1 MNSQFEDPEQSYR
14 RGYAHGVWDVLAAV
28 QNRLSAHDSAA
39 LEEWYR
45 DEVQEWRLAN
55 MQGLSNSAKGPDPF
69 PSGVRPPRDKLQL
82 TLSQQS

>member
-1 MNSQFEDPEQSYR
+1 MDSQFEDPEQSYR

-45 DEVQEWRLAN
+45 DEVQEWRLAK
-55 MQGLSNSAKGPDPF
+55 MQGLRDGFLTGTAVKSNPALGPCN
-69 PSGVRPPRDKLQL
+69 
-82 TLSQQS
+82 